1 MNVVID
7 TAGTAPEAR
16 GAAEPRRLVSF
27 RDATLG
33 YGRRP
38 ILRHVS
44 LELCEGEFL
53 GVVGPNGSGKST
65 LVKSMLGLLRPLE
78 GGVTLSGGTRALSPR
93 NSGRGSGTRRQGRPR
108 FGYVPQRDTLDPTF
122 PLQVREIVAMGRYG
136 RVGLVRRLGRADR
149 EAVER
154 ALERVGIADLARR
167 GYGELSGGQR
177 QRTLIARALAAEPEM
192 LVLDEP
198 TNGMDLSSEHALLE
212 LIRDLHERSGL
223 TVLLVTHLLSN
234 VANYA
239 DRIAIIAGERL
250 EVGPRDEMLTEARL
264 SALYGIP
271 VLVDR
276 VGDRVAVVP
285 GSTGAPQ

>member
-1 MNVVID
+1 L
-7 TAGTAPEAR
+7 
-16 GAAEPRRLVSF
+16 LVSF
-27 RDATLG
+27 RGATLG
-33 YGRRP
+33 YGRRS
-38 ILRHVS
+38 ILQGVS
-44 LELCEGEFL
+44 LDICEGDFL

-78 GGVTLSGGTRALSPR
+78 GELTLS
-93 NSGRGSGTRRQGRPR
+93 SGNDRPR
-108 FGYVPQRDTLDPTF
+108 FGYVPQRDTVDPIF

-136 RVGLVRRLGRADR
+136 RVGLIRRLSRTDW
-149 EAVER
+149 EVVER
-154 ALERVGIADLARR
+154 SLERVGIADLARR

-212 LIRDLHERSGL
+212 LIRDLHDRSGL

-239 DRIAIIAGERL
+239 HRIAIIAGERL

-264 SALYGIP
+264 SSLYGIP

-276 VGDRVAVVP
+276 LGDRIAVVP
-285 GSTGAPQ
+285 AANGGPQ